1 MMKST
6 DKYGLYVVRPED
18 IGENEKYY
26 LITATYCLL
35 YTKKKPKDGFPVKN
49 LTALPSLAKQWLN
62 GAIESLRQEYLTEN
76 QQQLLAKGKAFSDAL
91 RQELEAERIRIKESE
106 MTKDDAATAEEI
118 KSE

>member
-62 GAIESLRQEYLTEN
+62 GAIESLRQE
-76 QQQLLAKGKAFSDAL
+76 
-91 RQELEAERIRIKESE
+91 
-106 MTKDDAATAEEI
+106 
-118 KSE
+118 